1 MSITTESGSLRPMR
15 VSLLGLRVSMFAVW
29 LAVVGTATLILTALI
44 LYLGLPTVF
53 IYGVFGFVVLI
64 HILQWIFGPYIIN
77 AVYQVKP
84 ADEYEY
90 GWLHQ
95 IVEQLSIK
103 SGLRNK
109 PKVMIAHID
118 LPNAFAYGSPLT
130 GPMVAVTKG
139 LIGKMPKEEVEAVL
153 AHEVGHLRHRDVVV
167 MLMISLIPAIIY
179 YIGYSLYYS
188 GLFGSYGRRN
198 GSSGGAAI
206 LIGIGLIVLSFIF
219 NLFVF
224 FMSRLREYYADSH
237 AALSVQDGAR
247 KLQRALVRIMILSGR
262 ISPSRRIKSDSL
274 KMFFIAD
281 PDVALD
287 PRLDINSVIEELRQS
302 RPNRL
307 ADIFSTHPH
316 PAKRIKHLD
325 KFAGIIYF

>member
-1 MSITTESGSLRPMR
+1 MSLNANLGAARPR
-15 VSLLGLRVSMFAVW
+15 ISLLGLRVSMFAVW
-29 LAVVGTATLILTALI
+29 IAVVGTATLVLTALI

-64 HILQWIFGPYIIN
+64 HILQWLFGPYIIN
-77 AVYQVKP
+77 AIYSVKP

-103 SGLRNK
+103 SGLRSK
-109 PKVMIAHID
+109 PKVMIANID
-118 LPNAFAYGSPLT
+118 VPNAFAYGSPLT
-130 GPMVAVTKG
+130 GPMVAVTRG
-139 LIGKMPKEEVEAVL
+139 LVGKMPREELETVV
-153 AHEVGHLRHRDVVV
+153 AHEVGHLKHRDVVV
-167 MLMISLIPAIIY
+167 MLMISLIPALIY

-198 GSSGGAAI
+198 GSSGAGAI
-206 LIGIGLIVLSFIF
+206 LVGIGLIVLSFIF

-224 FMSRLREYYADSH
+224 FMSRLREYYADTH

-247 KLQRALVRIMILSGR
+247 KLQRALVRIMILAGR
-262 ISPSRRIKSDSL
+262 IRPTQRIKSDSL

-287 PRLDINSVIEELRQS
+287 PRLDIDSVIEELRQA
-302 RPNRL
+302 RPSGL
-307 ADIFSTHPH
+307 SDIFSTHPH

-325 KFAGIIYF
+325 KFAGTLYY

>member
-1 MSITTESGSLRPMR
+1 MSVITDAGSSRPIR

-29 LAVVGTATLILTALI
+29 LAIVGTATLLLTALI

-77 AVYQVKP
+77 AIYRVKP
-84 ADEYEY
+84 ADEYEDR
-90 GWLHQ
+90 WLHQ

-103 SGLRNK
+103 SGLRSK
-109 PKVMIAHID
+109 PKVMIANID
-118 LPNAFAYGSPLT
+118 VPNAFAYGSPLT
-130 GPMVAVTKG
+130 GPMVAVTRG
-139 LIGKMPKEEVEAVL
+139 LVGKMPRDEIEAVL

-167 MLMISLIPAIIY
+167 MLMISLIPAVIY

-188 GLFGSYGRRN
+188 GLFSSYGRRN

-237 AALSVQDGAR
+237 AALTVQDGAR
-247 KLQRALVRIMILSGR
+247 KLQRALVRIMILAGR
-262 ISPSRRIKSDSL
+262 IKPSQRVRSDVL
-274 KMFFIAD
+274 KMFFISD

-287 PRLDINSVIEELRQS
+287 PRLDIDSVIEELRQA
-302 RPNRL
+302 RPSSL
-307 ADIFSTHPH
+307 SDIFSTHPH

-325 KFAGIIYF
+325 KFAGYIYY